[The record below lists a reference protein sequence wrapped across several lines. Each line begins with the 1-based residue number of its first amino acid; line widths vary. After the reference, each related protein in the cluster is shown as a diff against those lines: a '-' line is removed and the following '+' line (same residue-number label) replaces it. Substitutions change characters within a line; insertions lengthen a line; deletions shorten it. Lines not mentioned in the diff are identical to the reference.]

1 MRVTKKAN
9 ERRDEILDVAGNLFI
24 TKGYAHTT
32 VEAIIQ
38 EIGIAK
44 GTFYYYFS
52 SKEDVMNA
60 VVIRIVD
67 RVVQDA
73 MRIVKDTQLTAPEK
87 LFHIIM
93 GQTPQISEKED
104 MIEELHQVDNAQI
117 HQKSLVESITR
128 LTPVFTRVIEQGVEE
143 GYFHTSYPKETTEFL
158 LVSSQFL
165 FDEGIFNWSEEE
177 LQKKALAFTSI
188 MESVLQAEEGSFTYI
203 LKQLGG

>member
-9 ERRDEILDVAGNLFI
+9 ERRDEILDVAENLFI

-73 MRIVKDTQLTAPEK
+73 MRIVKDTQLNAPEK

-93 GQTPQISEKED
+93 EQTPQMS
-104 MIEELHQVDNAQI
+104 
-117 HQKSLVESITR
+117 
-128 LTPVFTRVIEQGVEE
+128 
-143 GYFHTSYPKETTEFL
+143 
-158 LVSSQFL
+158 
-165 FDEGIFNWSEEE
+165 
-177 LQKKALAFTSI
+177 KKDDKIGRAH
-188 MESVLQAEEGSFTYI
+188 V
-203 LKQLGG
+203 

>member
-1 MRVTKKAN
+1 K
-9 ERRDEILDVAGNLFI
+9 LFI

-104 MIEELHQVDNAQI
+104 MIEELHQVEDR
-117 HQKSLVESITR
+117 KSTR
-128 LTPVFTRVIEQGVEE
+128 LNSSHVS
-143 GYFHTSYPKETTEFL
+143 TSYAVFCLKKKKQMR
-158 LVSSQFL
+158 SQM
-165 FDEGIFNWSEEE
+165 
-177 LQKKALAFTSI
+177 Q
-188 MESVLQAEEGSFTYI
+188 
-203 LKQLGG
+203 

>member
-1 MRVTKKAN
+1 MMRVTKKAN

-52 SKEDVMNA
+52 SKEYVMTA
-60 VVIRIVD
+60 VVIRIVN
-67 RVVQDA
+67 RVVRDA
-73 MRIVKDTQLTAPEK
+73 NRIVKDTQLTAPEK

-93 GQTPQISEKED
+93 GQTPQISEKDD

-128 LTPVFTRVIEQGVEE
+128 LTPVF
-143 GYFHTSYPKETTEFL
+143 
-158 LVSSQFL
+158 
-165 FDEGIFNWSEEE
+165 
-177 LQKKALAFTSI
+177 
-188 MESVLQAEEGSFTYI
+188 
-203 LKQLGG
+203 

>member
-1 MRVTKKAN
+1 MMRVTKKAN
-9 ERRDEILDVAGNLFI
+9 ERRDEMLDVAGNLFI
-24 TKGYAHTT
+24 TKGDAHTT

-44 GTFYYYFS
+44 GTSYYSFS
-52 SKEDVMNA
+52 STEDVMNA
-60 VVIRIVD
+60 AVIRIVD
-67 RVVQDA
+67 RVGRYA
-73 MRIVKDTQLTAPEK
+73 LRIVKDTQLTAPEK
-87 LFHIIM
+87 LFHIIR

-165 FDEGIFNWSEEE
+165 DRKS
-177 LQKKALAFTSI
+177 
-188 MESVLQAEEGSFTYI
+188 
-203 LKQLGG
+203 